1 MTEINET
8 EPSVADELL
17 PPSDPHSLR
26 DFKDALL
33 LPLSSIEDDMVDE
46 DEEKKRF
53 SKRKKNKA
61 KKIKT
66 PLAPAAYQPPA
77 AETETYAAD
86 YADPQAPIQPEDAPC
101 YYGYPYADAETV
113 DPYAYPYADGQTTDP
128 YEYPYADAET
138 IDPYSYPYADGQTAD
153 PYEYPYADG
162 QTADP
167 YAYPY
172 ADAETGVPADAD
184 PQEDNADDTPYEAAA
199 AADEIPAQ
207 TGDDGSFEQP
217 AEAQYP
223 PVQTV
228 RIHRDDYLD
237 RTSALYV
244 PPQTRPKFQE
254 LFGTDRF
261 LSVMSL
267 VSVAACF
274 VWTFVYFLMLAKR
287 ESMFSQ
293 MVLQMAQEGHYAF
306 TATFSSP
313 VLTFLKIALF
323 LIPVVAF
330 VWMFA
335 VVRAEKVGAF
345 IGNKKIIFAVIAV
358 FFFIGAMAVYD
369 LARAGLVF
377 DVAKF

>member
-138 IDPYSYPYADGQTAD
+138 IDPYS
-153 PYEYPYADG
+153 YPYADG